1 MEKETVAPP
10 IDFTNTELAF
20 QAMSNAKLSRTYW
33 MFRMIDNPFLTK
45 VGPKM
50 LTWAFQIGLP
60 VKGVVKNTIFELF
73 VGGESLTDTAR
84 TSAYLKKFGVHTIM
98 DYSVEG
104 EKNEKGYEATK
115 EEILR
120 TIDHGH
126 THEEV
131 AFSALKMT
139 GLASFP
145 IMEKLHLGESLSP
158 SEQEA
163 WDRVILRLQTIAEAA
178 SAKETPIFVDAEETW
193 IQDPID
199 RLVEDLMKRYNQTAP
214 IVWQTIQLYRWDRLA
229 YLQKLIQD
237 SKEKG
242 YILAVKLV
250 RGAYLEKES
259 RRAEEKGYKDPMQPS
274 KEATDRDYDA
284 ALALCIENIDHVA
297 VCAGTHNDASSLHL
311 TELMR
316 QKGLEPQDTRIWFAQ
331 LLGMSDNISFNLA
344 HAGYNVAK
352 YLPYGPVKA
361 VMPYLMRRAEENT
374 SIAGQSSREV
384 RLLAEEVKRRKV

>member
-1 MEKETVAPP
+1 
-10 IDFTNTELAF
+10 
-20 QAMSNAKLSRTYW
+20 
-33 MFRMIDNPFLTK
+33 
-45 VGPKM
+45 
-50 LTWAFQIGLP
+50 
-60 VKGVVKNTIFELF
+60 
-73 VGGESLTDTAR
+73 
-84 TSAYLKKFGVHTIM
+84 
-98 DYSVEG
+98 
-104 EKNEKGYEATK
+104 
-115 EEILR
+115 
-120 TIDHGH
+120 
-126 THEEV
+126 
-131 AFSALKMT
+131 
-139 GLASFP
+139 
-145 IMEKLHLGESLSP
+145 
-158 SEQEA
+158 
-163 WDRVILRLQTIAEAA
+163 
-178 SAKETPIFVDAEETW
+178 
-193 IQDPID
+193 
-199 RLVEDLMKRYNQTAP
+199 
-214 IVWQTIQLYRWDRLA
+214 
-229 YLQKLIQD
+229 KLIQD

-316 QKGLEPQDTRIWFAQ
+316 QKGLEPQNTRIWFAQ